1 MIWPASEGA
10 GERELKRRGDFNEML
25 TAQAWRQDKSR
36 IVGEEKF
43 LKSRQENKAKC
54 RIIKV
59 S

>member
-1 MIWPASEGA
+1 
-10 GERELKRRGDFNEML
+10 ML

-36 IVGEEKF
+36 IVGVEKF